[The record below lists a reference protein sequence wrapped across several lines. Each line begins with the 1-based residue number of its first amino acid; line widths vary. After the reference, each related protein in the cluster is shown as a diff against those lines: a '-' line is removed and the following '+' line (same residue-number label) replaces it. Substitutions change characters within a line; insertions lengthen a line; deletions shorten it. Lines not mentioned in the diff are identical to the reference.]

1 MIRRS
6 RISVRPNVRP
16 GGRGLSSSSQEPKPA
31 AEPPPGSPKA
41 QKRDAAG
48 REPQDE
54 ALKAGSESAPPP
66 PPLTKDTRAEQQ
78 ASLNQEEKNHNGKAS
93 GNSVP
98 PATPIQR
105 RKRISAMPNL
115 AKPRTAPPQA
125 RTPRPAASGTAKN
138 KEPTPKDSAVL
149 ENTAPQTLPK
159 SPGRRRASAGP
170 PQLKVPDKKSG
181 NLKEVK
187 TAPASQDP
195 AADSNQSRNDET
207 QQTHD
212 CPSKLKTS
220 QDSFCVDDH
229 WPSSPGKLKASQN
242 DICVDDHH
250 PHPEHS
256 QGKLKDSQNSTC
268 IEEKQRRPESSL
280 PLRKSTASS
289 DRERIIKARKLRELL
304 KKEIRKEKK
313 QKKGKTPDFEF
324 ITPVDRS
331 KMTMRDFIYYLP
343 ENNPMKSSLEEERRE
358 IDKVIGPM
366 PSKDPANKAPL
377 RPPVRDE
384 DEDDHEEEDVEHVQ
398 DDQVL
403 VPRVKV
409 AEDGS
414 IIIDEESLTVE
425 VLRTQGPNVV
435 EENDPVFERGSTTTY
450 SSFRKSTHTKP
461 WTNRETDM
469 FFLAIS
475 MVGTDFSIIGQLFPH
490 RARVEIKNKFK
501 REERENSWRID
512 KAFKEK
518 RPFDFEFFSQLL
530 ERILK
535 DDERKRLNRNKVTLG
550 KKPAN
555 PKRKK
560 KEKKADQD
568 KALDG
573 GGSVEVSDSEVA
585 EGDADAE
592 TAEKENEDSLN
603 VNEGEASA
611 AGDPDAKKKRK
622 RKKNDAESSGPATK
636 KPSEDSSERQQK
648 AAKKR
653 KRIKSVEICEDSEEV
668 DYENMP
674 PLEGSPYSS
683 PCRREDSDTPE
694 VPAQIKKQQIAEEE
708 DVSGPAEET
717 AGPEAAETP
726 KLAQSSRLQKP
737 KPCLRLATKTGAKAA
752 VDKPNEL
759 SQASHFISHGQAA
772 EPHCVE
778 SATEGTAAS
787 HLKRST
793 AGDKRPSSDIH
804 EEEEEH
810 DITAIQQKMLQ
821 KPTRSGRIPKFSS
834 HLKQPEDDEPPAAS
848 PSASPPWEAVSPQ
861 RRGRGRPPQFQKA
874 KPSALKGRDQ
884 KKDQR
889 PGKTALVTLRASV
902 KETEENSDEEGEPVM
917 EEEDSF
923 PMNPEELNQA
933 PAFVPVSLRSPAP
946 VPAQVEETMEELE
959 VSVSVPDTR
968 CAIEAE
974 HLHHSDSVCSQSL
987 DQSPAETAVTE
998 NCLHLL
1004 VDVIEVSTSEK
1015 DEDNSLPVN
1024 DSSTDSDR
1032 SCLAVKKD
1040 LVCQPSSA
1048 ASPGENDSGVS
1059 EEPPCQALE
1068 PGLVEMEKAAAV
1080 SQDSMQA
1087 AHSQAGTCEATTRVL
1102 HETPSEMPGE
1112 ETAVRAQALRDP
1124 CTLEEAANTTGVV
1137 NAPEV
1142 SCGSKTP
1149 SPNQERGRR
1158 SRFPKPKP
1166 NLGGKTA
1173 QRRSLETKPP
1183 QSDSGQDSCDAS
1195 RKAEVHFVQQKPAE
1209 EKQSEVNSCKDE
1221 GVSEELREVKA
1232 LSLSFSEEGL
1242 RKDGTD
1248 IVVNAPEASCGSET
1262 PSPNQERG
1270 RRSRFPKPK
1279 PNLGAKTAQRRN
1291 LETKPLP
1298 TDSGQDSCE
1307 DASRKAEVHFV
1318 QQKPAEEKQSE
1329 VNSCKDEGVSEEL
1342 REVKALSLSFSEEG
1356 LRKDGT
1362 DIVVNAPEASCGT
1375 ETPSPNQERGRRSR
1389 FPKPKPN
1396 LGAKTAQHR
1405 NLETKPL
1412 PTDSGQDSCEGVQ
1425 QKPAEEKQSEVNSC
1439 KDEGVSEELREVKA
1453 LSLSF
1458 SEEGLR
1464 KDGTDIV
1471 VNAPE
1476 ASCGTET
1483 PSPNQERGRRSRFP
1497 KPKPNRGAKT
1507 AQHRNLETKPLPTDS
1522 GQDSCEGVQQ
1532 KPAEEKQSEVNSCKD
1547 EGVSEELR
1555 EVKALSLS
1563 FSEEGLRK
1571 DGTDIVVNAPEASC
1585 GTETPSP
1592 NQERGR
1598 RSRFPKPKPNRGA
1611 KTAQHRNLETKPLP
1625 TDSGQDSC
1633 EGVQQKP
1640 AEEKQSEVNSCK
1652 DEGVSEELRE
1662 VKALSLSFSEEG
1674 LRKDGTDIVVNA
1686 PEASCGTETPS
1697 PNQERGRRSRFPKP
1711 KPNLGAKTAQHRNLE
1726 TKPLPTDSGQDS
1738 CEGVQQKPAEEK
1750 QSEVNSCKD
1759 EGVSEE
1765 LREVKALSLS
1775 FSEEGLR
1782 KDGTDIVVN
1791 APEVSYC
1798 SETPSPNQERGR
1810 RSRFP
1815 KPKPN
1820 LGTKTAQRRNL
1831 ETKPAQ
1837 SDSGQDSCGDA
1848 SNSPAVDIAP
1858 HHPVDEKK
1866 CDSSRD
1872 EGIAEKLGDRD
1883 SSSCAEGLKQDNTNI
1898 RPALE
1903 SLPKPTD
1910 EDERVEKK
1918 PAKPPLRRPK
1928 PNLSG
1933 KLRIRIPPEKDA
1945 STAASTGKEQNAIPE
1960 DGTVSTLDSPVSKKA
1975 EVRSPKADEKP
1986 STSVISQNTEGSL
1999 AANEFPQQEPT
2010 FILTLFEIPPSL
2022 LGDYDD
2028 STSSLS
2034 TVSAEL
2040 LSSPVFVDHVPA
2052 ELPETQSLVSE
2063 AVEVESYS
2071 MSGCTEDAGI
2081 VSLDQF
2087 SQPVYR
2093 SGEEGESKELPA
2105 TLAHV
2110 KDLTTDLGEEE
2121 YVSIT
2126 LEPVE
2131 DFPAAAEADSAETS
2145 NGAAQQSRQKNKPPG
2160 RPRRGKL
2167 QVKPNTSKKQP
2178 PVSTGARGALKVMHI
2193 EPQERPLSAETASCT
2208 PLPQPSEEH
2217 STQEECSQREGEEAS
2232 NSSVKATEPS
2242 TENIGAGEH
2251 LTLSTA
2257 NTLPPSVNP
2266 LIRPGRKPKGFLSF
2280 ISQKSSSDNS
2290 PKPHRTT
2297 SQKPQISTTGLD
2309 RKRTATGPAVDLSS
2323 ESSAGS
2329 PPSAGMRLCA
2339 SRSSTPVAERVGT
2352 ASSQLIHFPMME
2364 SCSSESNIEEVFCT
2378 KNSAVDKEPTSIS
2391 QYFFSDIFTEVDDTD

>member
-1 MIRRS
+1 MMIRRS

-31 AEPPPGSPKA
+31 AEAPPGSPKA
-41 QKRDAAG
+41 QEKRDVAG

-54 ALKAGSESAPPP
+54 APPP
-66 PPLTKDTRAEQQ
+66 PPLTEDTQVEQQ
-78 ASLNQEEKNHNGKAS
+78 ASLNQEEKNYNGKAS

-98 PATPIQR
+98 PAAPIQR

-115 AKPRTAPPQA
+115 AKPRTVAPQA
-125 RTPRPAASGTAKN
+125 RTPRPATTGTAKN
-138 KEPTPKDSAVL
+138 KEPTPKDRAVL

-159 SPGRRRASAGP
+159 SPGRRRTST

-181 NLKEVK
+181 NLKELK
-187 TAPASQDP
+187 TAPASQEP

-207 QQTHD
+207 QQTHSESS
-212 CPSKLKTS
+212 PKLKTP
-220 QDSFCVDDH
+220 QDSFCIDDH
-229 WPSSPGKLKASQN
+229 RPSSPGKLKASQN
-242 DICVDDHH
+242 DTCVNDHH
-250 PHPEHS
+250 PHPEYS

-268 IEEKQRRPESSL
+268 IEEKQRPPEYSL
-280 PLRKSTASS
+280 PLRKSTASL

-313 QKKGKTPDFEF
+313 QQKGKIPDFEF

-343 ENNPMKSSLEEERRE
+343 ENNPMTSSLEEERRE
-358 IDKVIGPM
+358 IEKVIGPM

-535 DDERKRLNRNKVTLG
+535 DDERKRLNKNKVTLG

-555 PKRKK
+555 PKWKK

-592 TAEKENEDSLN
+592 TTEKENEDSLN

-611 AGDPDAKKKRK
+611 AGGPDAKKKRK
-622 RKKNDAESSGPATK
+622 RKNDAESSGPATK
-636 KPSEDSSERQQK
+636 KPSEDSPERQQK
-648 AAKKR
+648 KAKKR
-653 KRIKSVEICEDSEEV
+653 KRIKSVENHEDNEEV

-674 PLEGSPYSS
+674 PLEGSPGSS
-683 PCRREDSDTPE
+683 PCRREDPDTPE

-726 KLAQSSRLQKP
+726 RLAQRSQLQKP

-793 AGDKRPSSDIH
+793 AGDKRPSSDM

-821 KPTRSGRIPKFSS
+821 KPTRSGRIPKFSL
-834 HLKQPEDDEPPAAS
+834 HLKQPEDDEPPE
-848 PSASPPWEAVSPQ
+848 ASPPASPPPEAGSPQ
-861 RRGRGRPPQFQKA
+861 RRGRGRPPQSQKA

-884 KKDQR
+884 KKDPR

-902 KETEENSDEEGEPVM
+902 KETEENSDEGEPVM

-923 PMNPEELNQA
+923 PVNPEEVNQA

-987 DQSPAETAVTE
+987 DQSPAEAAVTE

-1032 SCLAVKKD
+1032 SWLAVKKD

-1048 ASPGENDSGVS
+1048 AGPGENGSGIS
-1059 EEPPCQALE
+1059 EEPPCQALK
-1068 PGLVEMEKAAAV
+1068 PGLVEVEKAAAV
-1080 SQDSMQA
+1080 SQDSMQP
-1087 AHSQAGTCEATTRVL
+1087 AHSQAVTCEATTQVL
-1102 HETPSEMPGE
+1102 HETPSETPGE
-1112 ETAVRAQALRDP
+1112 ETAGRAQALRDP

-1142 SCGSKTP
+1142 SCGSETP

-1173 QRRSLETKPP
+1173 QRRNLETKPA
-1183 QSDSGQDSCDAS
+1183 QSDSGQDSCGKGDAS
-1195 RKAEVHFVQQKPAE
+1195 RKAEVHIIQQKPAE
-1209 EKQSEVNSCKDE
+1209 EKESEVNSCKDE
-1221 GVSEELREVKA
+1221 EVSEELREVKA
-1232 LSLSFSEEGL
+1232 SSLSSS
-1242 RKDGTD
+1242 
-1248 IVVNAPEASCGSET
+1248 V
-1262 PSPNQERG
+1262 
-1270 RRSRFPKPK
+1270 
-1279 PNLGAKTAQRRN
+1279 
-1291 LETKPLP
+1291 
-1298 TDSGQDSCE
+1298 
-1307 DASRKAEVHFV
+1307 
-1318 QQKPAEEKQSE
+1318 
-1329 VNSCKDEGVSEEL
+1329 
-1342 REVKALSLSFSEEG
+1342 
-1356 LRKDGT
+1356 
-1362 DIVVNAPEASCGT
+1362 
-1375 ETPSPNQERGRRSR
+1375 
-1389 FPKPKPN
+1389 
-1396 LGAKTAQHR
+1396 
-1405 NLETKPL
+1405 
-1412 PTDSGQDSCEGVQ
+1412 
-1425 QKPAEEKQSEVNSC
+1425 
-1439 KDEGVSEELREVKA
+1439 
-1453 LSLSF
+1453 
-1458 SEEGLR
+1458 
-1464 KDGTDIV
+1464 
-1471 VNAPE
+1471 
-1476 ASCGTET
+1476 
-1483 PSPNQERGRRSRFP
+1483 
-1497 KPKPNRGAKT
+1497 
-1507 AQHRNLETKPLPTDS
+1507 
-1522 GQDSCEGVQQ
+1522 
-1532 KPAEEKQSEVNSCKD
+1532 
-1547 EGVSEELR
+1547 
-1555 EVKALSLS
+1555 
-1563 FSEEGLRK
+1563 
-1571 DGTDIVVNAPEASC
+1571 
-1585 GTETPSP
+1585 
-1592 NQERGR
+1592 
-1598 RSRFPKPKPNRGA
+1598 
-1611 KTAQHRNLETKPLP
+1611 
-1625 TDSGQDSC
+1625 
-1633 EGVQQKP
+1633 
-1640 AEEKQSEVNSCK
+1640 
-1652 DEGVSEELRE
+1652 
-1662 VKALSLSFSEEG
+1662 
-1674 LRKDGTDIVVNA
+1674 
-1686 PEASCGTETPS
+1686 
-1697 PNQERGRRSRFPKP
+1697 
-1711 KPNLGAKTAQHRNLE
+1711 
-1726 TKPLPTDSGQDS
+1726 
-1738 CEGVQQKPAEEK
+1738 
-1750 QSEVNSCKD
+1750 
-1759 EGVSEE
+1759 
-1765 LREVKALSLS
+1765 
-1775 FSEEGLR
+1775 EGLR

-1798 SETPSPNQERGR
+1798 SETPSQNQERCR
-1810 RSRFP
+1810 TSRFP

-1820 LGTKTAQRRNL
+1820 LGGKTVQRRNL
-1831 ETKPAQ
+1831 ETKPTQ

-1848 SNSPAVDIAP
+1848 SSSPAVDIAP

-1872 EGIAEKLGDRD
+1872 EGVAEKLGDRD

-1898 RPALE
+1898 PALE
-1903 SLPKPTD
+1903 SLPEPTG

-1918 PAKPPLRRPK
+1918 PAKPPVRRPK

-1933 KLRIRIPPEKDA
+1933 KLRIRIPPEKNA
-1945 STAASTGKEQNAIPE
+1945 STAASTGQEQNAIPE
-1960 DGTVSTLDSPVSKKA
+1960 DGTVSTLDSPVSKEA

-2040 LSSPVFVDHVPA
+2040 LSSPVFVDHMPA

-2093 SGEEGESKELPA
+2093 SGEEEKPRKELPA

-2160 RPRRGKL
+2160 RPRSRKH
-2167 QVKPNTSKKQP
+2167 QVKPNTSKKKP
-2178 PVSTGARGALKVMHI
+2178 PVSTGACGTLKVVHV
-2193 EPQERPLSAETASCT
+2193 EPQERLLSAETASCAPLPQPAEEHSMQERPLSAETASCT
-2208 PLPQPSEEH
+2208 PLPQPAEEH
-2217 STQEECSQREGEEAS
+2217 STQEECSQHEGEEAS
-2232 NSSVKATEPS
+2232 NSSVKADEPS
-2242 TENIGAGEH
+2242 IENTDAGED
-2251 LTLSTA
+2251 LTSSTA
-2257 NTLPPSVNP
+2257 NTLPPSATP

-2290 PKPHRTT
+2290 PKPRRTT
-2297 SQKPQISTTGLD
+2297 FHKPQINTTGLD
-2309 RKRTATGPAVDLSS
+2309 RKRTASAPAVDLSS
-2323 ESSAGS
+2323 KSSAGS

-2352 ASSQLIHFPMME
+2352 ASSQLIHFPMTE
-2364 SCSSESNIEEVFCT
+2364 SCSSESRIEEVFCT
-2378 KNSAVDKEPTSIS
+2378 KNSAADEEPTSIS

>member
-1183 QSDSGQDSCDAS
+1183 QSDSGQDSC
-1195 RKAEVHFVQQKPAE
+1195 
-1209 EKQSEVNSCKDE
+1209 
-1221 GVSEELREVKA
+1221 
-1232 LSLSFSEEGL
+1232 
-1242 RKDGTD
+1242 
-1248 IVVNAPEASCGSET
+1248 
-1262 PSPNQERG
+1262 
-1270 RRSRFPKPK
+1270 
-1279 PNLGAKTAQRRN
+1279 
-1291 LETKPLP
+1291 
-1298 TDSGQDSCE
+1298 
-1307 DASRKAEVHFV
+1307 
-1318 QQKPAEEKQSE
+1318 
-1329 VNSCKDEGVSEEL
+1329 
-1342 REVKALSLSFSEEG
+1342 
-1356 LRKDGT
+1356 
-1362 DIVVNAPEASCGT
+1362 
-1375 ETPSPNQERGRRSR
+1375 
-1389 FPKPKPN
+1389 
-1396 LGAKTAQHR
+1396 
-1405 NLETKPL
+1405 
-1412 PTDSGQDSCEGVQ
+1412 EGVQ